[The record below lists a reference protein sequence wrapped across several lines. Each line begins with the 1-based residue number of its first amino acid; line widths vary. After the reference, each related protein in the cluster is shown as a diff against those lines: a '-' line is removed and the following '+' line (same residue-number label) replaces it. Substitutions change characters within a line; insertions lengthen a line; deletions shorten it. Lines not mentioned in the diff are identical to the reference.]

1 MNIEFEGVAALFD
14 ELRARLEEVAGDDA
28 VLVATVE
35 ALEEAVAQ
43 QAQVVDQILHRLP
56 VGVTVTDAS
65 YRVTRFNERAGEII
79 GQMVATTDSM
89 DEWVVDLFHPD
100 GTPMEFADRPAIRA
114 LGGETSRN
122 VVFEARD
129 KERAPYLVN
138 ASSMPIRDATGKV
151 ILAVTVFDDVTEARR
166 RAEADRE
173 FVANA
178 AHQIRSPIAAIASAC
193 GALSAGAKDDPEIR
207 DRFLDHIEREVAR
220 MQQLADGLLALA
232 RSERGDVPAP
242 LSVIALKPLLQRVI
256 DRSATKDEV
265 DLELF
270 CPDDLTAFT
279 NEALVTEALANVVTN
294 AVQHTTRGTVALRG
308 EQWQDGASIEV
319 RDDGPGIADQDRER
333 IFERFYR
340 GPRPAAAGVGLG
352 LAIAAAATQAAGG
365 VLELVDSPVGACFRF
380 TFRRTARQ
388 G

>member
-1 MNIEFEGVAALFD
+1 MNIKFEGVAALFD
-14 ELRARLEEVAGDDA
+14 ELRARLEEVAGDDV
-28 VLVATVE
+28 VLAETVA
-35 ALEEAVAQ
+35 ALQEAVAQ
-43 QAQVVDQILHRLP
+43 QARVVDEILHRLP
-56 VGVTVTDAS
+56 VGVTVTDPS
-65 YRVTRFNERAGEII
+65 YRVTHFNQRAGEII
-79 GQMVATTDSM
+79 GQMVMTADSM
-89 DEWVVDLFHPD
+89 DEWVVDLFHLD
-100 GTPMEFADRPAIRA
+100 GTPMEFTDRPSIRA

-129 KERAPYLVN
+129 TERAPYLVN
-138 ASSMPIRDATGKV
+138 ASSAPIRDATGKV

-166 RAEADRE
+166 RAEADRD

-193 GALSAGAKDDPEIR
+193 GALRAGAKDDPEAR
-207 DRFLDHIEREVAR
+207 DRFLEHIEREVAR

-232 RSERGDVPAP
+232 RAERGDVPAQR
-242 LSVIALKPLLQRVI
+242 SVIALKPLLQRVR
-256 DRSATKDEV
+256 DRIATTEGV

-279 NEALVTEALANVVTN
+279 NEALVAEALANVVTN
-294 AVQHTTRGTVALRG
+294 AVQHTTRTVVLRG
-308 EQWQDGASIEV
+308 EQGRAGASIEV
-319 RDDGPGIADQDRER
+319 CDDGPGIADQDRER

-340 GPRPAAAGVGLG
+340 GPRLAAAGVGLG

-380 TFRRTARQ
+380 TFTRTAHE